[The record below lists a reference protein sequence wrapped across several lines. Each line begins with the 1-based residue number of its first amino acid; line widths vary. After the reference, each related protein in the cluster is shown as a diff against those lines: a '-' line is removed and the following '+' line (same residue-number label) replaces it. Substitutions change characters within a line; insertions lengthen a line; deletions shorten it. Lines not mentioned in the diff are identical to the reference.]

1 MFLMDENSSAGEF
14 GTNTKYKDLKIK
26 FMWHVKWKFLYFRII
41 KIYISYLDLYYSFY
55 INDIKNTLTKLNETF
70 TIITIL

>member
-41 KIYISYLDLYYSFY
+41 KIYISYLDL
-55 INDIKNTLTKLNETF
+55 
-70 TIITIL
+70 